1 MRVAKYILS
10 VNIRATLAKSLVM
23 LLYGIALLLIWGAVK
38 LHPGPKK
45 PCYNFH
51 LCHWNLNSIT
61 ANNFSKIYLI
71 LEAYNV
77 KHKFDMICISK
88 TYLYSSFLDDD
99 SRLNLPGYNVV
110 RAVNPNNTKKTV
122 FMSTLKSNSMFVR

>member
-1 MRVAKYILS
+1 
-10 VNIRATLAKSLVM
+10 
-23 LLYGIALLLIWGAVK
+23 
-38 LHPGPKK
+38 
-45 PCYNFH
+45 
-51 LCHWNLNSIT
+51 
-61 ANNFSKIYLI
+61 
-71 LEAYNV
+71 
-77 KHKFDMICISK
+77 MICISK

>member
-10 VNIRATLAKSLVM
+10 VNIRATLAKSLVL
-23 LLYGIALLLIWGAVK
+23 LLYGSTLLLIWGAVK

-45 PCYNFH
+45 PCYNFP

-61 ANNFSKIYLI
+61 ANNLSKIYLI

-77 KHKFDMICISK
+77 QHEFDMIYISK

-110 RAVNPNNTKKTV
+110 RAVNPNNTKKKRY
-122 FMSTLKSNSMFVR
+122 LCLL